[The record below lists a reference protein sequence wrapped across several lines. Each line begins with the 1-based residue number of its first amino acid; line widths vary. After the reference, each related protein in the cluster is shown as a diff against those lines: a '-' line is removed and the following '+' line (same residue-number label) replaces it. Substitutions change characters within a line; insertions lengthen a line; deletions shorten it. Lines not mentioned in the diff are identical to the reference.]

1 MEFLQK
7 TRPMNEPSQQPDRSR
22 IHVTTNPQVET
33 EYDICDV
40 APDKEKC
47 QVYLDRLSEAAN
59 NIDRRN

>member
-1 MEFLQK
+1 
-7 TRPMNEPSQQPDRSR
+7 MNEPSHSAGSR

-33 EYDICDV
+33 EYDMCES

-59 NIDRRN
+59 NIDRRD